1 MHRKYTNLYIL
12 ELFWIGIPSPIN
24 CGPSLMAIWFFGG
37 VEILVASESFSKSEG
52 LLLPIYIIYLINI
65 HCYLLNRAIHQTCSS
80 PFLYYLWVTCGNIN
94 YCFSKKWRWDTPYN
108 TQTVYLP
115 CWHPDYGV
123 NKGPTRFDHWTCFG
137 PRAYNINT
145 RTQTPNPLKPSL
157 TPRNLKLHNSCV

>member
-94 YCFSKKWRWDTPYN
+94 YCFSNDDLLFYCKLFIEYFFWK
-108 TQTVYLP
+108 
-115 CWHPDYGV
+115 CWHI
-123 NKGPTRFDHWTCFG
+123 KTKFLL
-137 PRAYNINT
+137 NII
-145 RTQTPNPLKPSL
+145 SYI
-157 TPRNLKLHNSCV
+157 